1 MNEKYA
7 TMIKNGVI
15 SLVAIGAV
23 TFLMGTDKIA
33 ADVGMPVITLIV
45 GLLGG
50 STVTKLSAK

>member
-15 SLVAIGAV
+15 SLVVIGAV